1 MLPDDVKPV
10 PPFAM
15 LIAVPLQTPDVIFP
29 AILISELNVAVLLN
43 VFAPPMVCVPEVIKP
58 GFVTSA
64 AVNVKVVPL
73 KVPPFVLAVEV

>member
-43 VFAPPMVCVPEVIKP
+43 VFAPTMVCAPNETNP
-58 GFVTSA
+58 GFVASA
-64 AVNVKVVPL
+64 AESVSDVPL
-73 KVPPFVLAVEV
+73 IVPPLA

>member
-1 MLPDDVKPV
+1 MGLISIPV
-10 PPFAM
+10 NTSLLAAATNVGEN
-15 LIAVPLQTPDVIFP
+15 IVPLANAP
-29 AILISELNVAVLLN
+29 VAVTVLLN
-43 VFAPPMVCVPEVIKP
+43 VFAPPIICELAVNNP